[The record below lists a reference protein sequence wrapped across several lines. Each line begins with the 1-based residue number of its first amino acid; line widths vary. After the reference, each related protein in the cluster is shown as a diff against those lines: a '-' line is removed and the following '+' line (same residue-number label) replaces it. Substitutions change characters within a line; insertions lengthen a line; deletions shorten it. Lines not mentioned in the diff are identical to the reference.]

1 MGETRQAPASLE
13 ARGVAMP
20 LVEPLDVEGFV
31 AAVNAKARIAGLDDA
46 VNPGL
51 LDAGKLRGF
60 VGVLARQPAAFQ
72 GRVVGRLIGVGSAGL
87 GVLAIEP
94 TAEGAFGA
102 GYRLEIE
109 REAGNRVLLVGHPAI
124 DGALA
129 QARAAA
135 SEAATLAA
143 DHAVAAGG
151 GDLGALRWRRYQAAR
166 GWLIVASAWAR
177 VDAKGSA
184 ASLERARAAAKKF
197 SMPGGAQP

>member
-13 ARGVAMP
+13 ARGERLA
-20 LVEPLDVEGFV
+20 LVEPLDIEGFV
-31 AAVNAKARIAGLDDA
+31 AAVNAKARIEGLDDA

-60 VGVLARQPAAFQ
+60 MGVLMRQPVTFQ
-72 GRVVGRLIGVGSAGL
+72 VKVAGRLTGVGSAGL

-109 REAGNRVLLVGHPAI
+109 GEAGNRVLLAGHPAM
-124 DGALA
+124 DAAVA

-135 SEAATLAA
+135 SEAATGAS
-143 DHAVAAGG
+143 DRAVAAGG
-151 GDLGALRWRRYQAAR
+151 ADLGALRWRRYQAAR
-166 GWLIVASAWAR
+166 GWLIVATAWAR
-177 VDAKGSA
+177 MDPKAGA
-184 ASLERARAAAKKF
+184 GSLERARAAAKKF
-197 SMPGGAQP
+197 AMPGGALP